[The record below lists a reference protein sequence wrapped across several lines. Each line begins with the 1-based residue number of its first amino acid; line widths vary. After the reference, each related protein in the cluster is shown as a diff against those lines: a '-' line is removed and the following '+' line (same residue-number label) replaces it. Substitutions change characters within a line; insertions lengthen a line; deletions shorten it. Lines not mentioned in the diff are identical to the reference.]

1 MRFQRTVPVETRIP
15 SVSMADIAFLLF
27 IFFISTTIF
36 RLEEGLRITLPRA
49 EMGEN
54 VPRERMTHIWI
65 DATGTVSIDDR
76 QVRMEDLVPILQ
88 AKVKRNP
95 TLIVG
100 INCDRHA
107 PYRLMGDAIDALK
120 AAGVLPV
127 SFTTEP
133 GGE

>member
-1 MRFQRTVPVETRIP
+1 MKFERTMRIETRIP

-27 IFFISTTIF
+27 IFFMSTTIF

-49 EMGEN
+49 EMGES
-54 VPRERMTHIWI
+54 VPRERMTHVWI
-65 DATGTVSIDDR
+65 DAGGTVSVDDR
-76 QVRMEDLVPILQ
+76 IVTMADLMPILQ

-95 TLIVG
+95 MIIVG
-100 INCDRHA
+100 LNCDANA
-107 PYRLMGDAIDALK
+107 PYQLMADAIDALK

>member
-27 IFFISTTIF
+27 VFFMSTTIF

-49 EMGEN
+49 EMGES

-65 DATGTVSIDDR
+65 DATGTMSIDDR
-76 QVRMEDLVPILQ
+76 IVGMENLVPILQ

-95 TLIVG
+95 IIIVG
-100 INCDRHA
+100 LNCDRNA
-107 PYRLMGDAIDALK
+107 PYRLMAEAIDALK

-133 GGE
+133 RGE